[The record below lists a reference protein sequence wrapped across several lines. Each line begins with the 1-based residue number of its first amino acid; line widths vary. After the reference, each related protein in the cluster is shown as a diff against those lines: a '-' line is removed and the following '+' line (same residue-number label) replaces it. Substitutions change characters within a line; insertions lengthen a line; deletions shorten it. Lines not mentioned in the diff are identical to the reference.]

1 MGFTDEVGVGGGKP
15 ILKFNK
21 EARYVKRGSEEAM
34 NDQEFVAKIREAR
47 AGYIKFNGN
56 EEPERRL
63 GNDLPEGRSTAR
75 SSLGDTDKSKW
86 PKGKFSDGPE
96 DPWTAVVEIPLQH
109 RETGEEYLFAA
120 QSKTAIAAAM
130 DFLAQAKRVPEGF
143 DPVGIRLGV
152 GSFRIPLRANEEA
165 EVLSCRRQ
173 GVEWCATS
181 EREGTNPFNDETG
194 F

>member
-1 MGFTDEVGVGGGKP
+1 MGFTDEVGIGAGKP

-21 EARYVKRGSEEAM
+21 EASYVRRGSEEAM

-47 AGYIKFNGN
+47 AGYIKFNENGQ
-56 EEPERRL
+56 PERRL
-63 GNDLPEGRSTAR
+63 GAIFVRDEAPPR

-86 PKGKFSDGPE
+86 PRGKFSDGPE

-120 QSKTAIAAAM
+120 QSKTSIGAAM

-143 DPVGIRLGV
+143 DPVIRLGV
-152 GSFRIPLRANEEA
+152 GSFKSRFGQIKKP
-165 EVLSCRRQ
+165 VLSIV
-173 GVEWCATS
+173 GKVP
-181 EREGTNPFNDETG
+181 TNGEPPFNDNLG

>member
-1 MGFTDEVGVGGGKP
+1 MGFTDEVGIGGGKP

-21 EARYVKRGSEEAM
+21 EARYVKRGSEDAL
-34 NDQEFVAKIREAR
+34 NDQEFVAKIGEAR

-63 GNDLPEGRSTAR
+63 GAIFPKDEAPLR

-120 QSKTAIAAAM
+120 Q
-130 DFLAQAKRVPEGF
+130 
-143 DPVGIRLGV
+143 RL
-152 GSFRIPLRANEEA
+152 SPRRWIFSRRPSA
-165 EVLSCRRQ
+165 CRRDLTPSSASVSAVSSPASGQ
-173 GVEWCATS
+173 
-181 EREGTNPFNDETG
+181 
-194 F
+194 

>member
-1 MGFTDEVGVGGGKP
+1 MGFTDEVGVCGGKP

-56 EEPERRL
+56 EQPERRL
-63 GNDLPEGRSTAR
+63 GAIFPKDEAPSR
-75 SSLGDTDKSKW
+75 SSLGDTDKSLW
-86 PKGKFSDGPE
+86 PKGKFGKEQE

-109 RETGEEYLFAA
+109 WETGEEYLFAA
-120 QSKTAIAAAM
+120 QSKTSIGAAM
-130 DFLAQAKRVPEGF
+130 DFLSRAKRVPEGF
-143 DPVGIRLGV
+143 DPVIRLGV
-152 GSFRIPLRANEEA
+152 GSFNSRFGPMKKP
-165 EVLSCRRQ
+165 VLSIV
-173 GVEWCATS
+173 GKVSSGAPAGS
-181 EREGTNPFNDETG
+181 GKDKPFNDALN

>member
-1 MGFTDEVGVGGGKP
+1 MGFTDEVGIGGGKP

-56 EEPERRL
+56 DEPERRL
-63 GNDLPEGRSTAR
+63 GSIYPKDEAPSRC
-75 SSLGDTDKSKW
+75 SLGDADKSLW
-86 PKGKFSDGPE
+86 RKGKFSDVE

-120 QSKTAIAAAM
+120 QSKTSIGAAM
-130 DFLAQAKRVPEGF
+130 DFLSQSKRVPDGY
-143 DPVGIRLGV
+143 DPVIRLGV
-152 GSFRIPLRANEEA
+152 GSFKSRFGQIKKP
-165 EVLSCRRQ
+165 VLSIVGKVPNNGAVQ
-173 GVEWCATS
+173 KANAEP
-181 EREGTNPFNDETG
+181 PFSDSLE

>member
-1 MGFTDEVGVGGGKP
+1 MSFADEVGMSSGKP

-56 EEPERRL
+56 EEPVRRL
-63 GNDLPEGRSTAR
+63 GAIFPKDEAPSR
-75 SSLGDTDKSKW
+75 SSLGDTDKSVW
-86 PKGKFSDGPE
+86 LKGKFSPEPE

-120 QSKTAIAAAM
+120 QSKTSIGAAM
-130 DFLAQAKRVPEGF
+130 DFLSQAKRVPEGF
-143 DPVGIRLGV
+143 DPVIRLGV
-152 GSFRIPLRANEEA
+152 GSFKSRFGPMKKP
-165 EVLSCRRQ
+165 VLSIV
-173 GVEWCATS
+173 GKVPSGAPAGS
-181 EREGTNPFNDETG
+181 GTDKPFNDALN

>member
-1 MGFTDEVGVGGGKP
+1 MGFTDEVGIGGGKP

-56 EEPERRL
+56 EGPERRL
-63 GNDLPEGRSTAR
+63 GSIFPKDEAPLR

-86 PKGKFSDGPE
+86 PRGKFSDGPE

-109 RETGEEYLFAA
+109 RDTGEQCLFAA
-120 QSKTAIAAAM
+120 QSKTSIGAAM
-130 DFLAQAKRVPEGF
+130 DFLAQAKRLPEGL
-143 DPVGIRLGV
+143 DPVIRLGV
-152 GSFRIPLRANEEA
+152 GSFKSRFGQIKKP
-165 EVLSCRRQ
+165 VLSIV
-173 GVEWCATS
+173 GKVPSSGAANKKDEP
-181 EREGTNPFNDETG
+181 PFNDSLG

>member
-1 MGFTDEVGVGGGKP
+1 MGFTDEVGIGGGKP

-63 GNDLPEGRSTAR
+63 GAIFPKDEAPSR
-75 SSLGDTDKSKW
+75 SSLGDTDKSLW
-86 PKGKFSDGPE
+86 RKGKFGPEPE

-120 QSKTAIAAAM
+120 QSKTAIAAMM
-130 DFLAQAKRVPEGF
+130 DFLSQAKRLPEGF
-143 DPVGIRLGV
+143 DPVIRLGV
-152 GSFRIPLRANEEA
+152 GSFKSRFGPMKKP
-165 EVLSCRRQ
+165 VLSII
-173 GVEWCATS
+173 GKVSSGAPAEN
-181 EREGTNPFNDETG
+181 GKDKPFNDELG